1 MVFSNSSTK
10 QGLMEDIDFL
20 CGTVN
25 ASYPLADKTRN
36 VNRAYEDVV
45 RLIWECVDN
54 WEYDD
59 SNKTDLPIATTTLG
73 HNQQDYAVPSTAQK
87 IYGVDVKDS
96 AGNYQKLEPKK
107 PFDMGM
113 ARTEYAETSGLPRE
127 YDLLGNSVFLYP
139 PPSSADTTLAA
150 GLKVYFDR
158 SPTLF
163 TTASTTAAP
172 GFADPFH
179 RILSYSA
186 SIDYEKNPQKL
197 QQFMIDRQ
205 RLIDGLKK
213 FYGVRNVEEP
223 TLLNSSSRRYW
234 RQYR

>member
-1 MVFSNSSTK
+1 MIYSNSSNK
-10 QGLMEDIDFL
+10 SGIMEDIDFL
-20 CGTVN
+20 CDTTN
-25 ASYPLADKTRN
+25 ASYSLANKTRN

-59 SNKTDLPIATTTLG
+59 SNKTDLPIATTTLVHG
-73 HNQQDYAVPSTAQK
+73 QQDYALPTNAQK

-96 AGNYQKLEPKK
+96 AGNYQKLEPIK
-107 PFDMGM
+107 PSEMGI
-113 ARTEYAETSGLPRE
+113 ARTEYAETKGLPTN
-127 YDLLGNSVFLYP
+127 YDLMGSSVFLYP
-139 PPSSADTTLAA
+139 PPSSADVTLAA

-158 SPTLF
+158 TPTLF
-163 TTASTTAAP
+163 TTASTTASP

-186 SIDYEKNPQKL
+186 AIDYEKNPQKL
-197 QQFMIDRQ
+197 QSFMIDRQ
-205 RLIDGLKK
+205 RLIDGLKR
-213 FYGVRNVEEP
+213 FYGVRNIEEP
-223 TLLNSSSRRYW
+223 TVVNPASRKYW